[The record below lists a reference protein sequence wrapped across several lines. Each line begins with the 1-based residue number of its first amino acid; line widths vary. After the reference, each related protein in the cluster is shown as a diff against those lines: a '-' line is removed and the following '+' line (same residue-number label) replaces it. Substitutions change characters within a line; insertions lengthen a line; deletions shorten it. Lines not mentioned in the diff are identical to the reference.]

1 MPVGSRVA
9 AADVLVLRRLR
20 ASDAVAPT
28 PVAAAAATFAGLTPL
43 VGTEADPD
51 VAYSKAAASCAAG
64 PWPAALEGLDGLK
77 ELLYVAET
85 PAPPRAP
92 YATATRAASPSVS
105 ESAHDGTGA
114 GAGHSSEPSANDHF
128 RTRSGHHHG
137 GGALVRAASSPM
149 LEALRGAAISELPDT
164 PLTPAVDAA
173 AAAAPTAAGGLHIRR
188 PSTIQPAIPA
198 DGSPPHA
205 PPGFA
210 WLPLNVAS
218 SYTVATR
225 GFTARGKDGFDCL
238 LDPAV
243 KTLVDA
249 ELGPSQH
256 SIVINHF
263 KALDALADVA
273 ADEAESNSSSSA
285 PGDGSSPG
293 DHTRTLERVRLTR
306 KGLLRTRRLR
316 PDLSKVARILLP
328 GPPLAEIPLP
338 AASTAAA
345 ADEAVTARA
354 PAAASAAGG
363 AASVA
368 GVSQPQGRRRRFVF
382 AVAPSIDGRI
392 RRSMGH
398 ADATHAA

>member
-1 MPVGSRVA
+1 MA
-9 AADVLVLRRLR
+9 AAV
-20 ASDAVAPT
+20 
-28 PVAAAAATFAGLTPL
+28 AATFAGLTPL
-43 VGTEADPD
+43 VGTEVDPD
-51 VAYSKAAASCAAG
+51 VAYSRAAASCAAG

-77 ELLYVAET
+77 ELLYIAET

-105 ESAHDGTGA
+105 EHAHDGTSA

-128 RTRSGHHHG
+128 RTRSGHHG
-137 GGALVRAASSPM
+137 GGTLVRAASSPM

-164 PLTPAVDAA
+164 PMTPAVEHTADAA
-173 AAAAPTAAGGLHIRR
+173 AAAAPTTGGLHIRR
-188 PSTIQPAIPA
+188 PSTIQHAMPA

-210 WLPLNVAS
+210 WLPLDLAS

-243 KTLVDA
+243 KTLIDA

-273 ADEAESNSSSSA
+273 ADEAESSGSSV
-285 PGDGSSPG
+285 PVDGSSPG
-293 DHTRTLERVRLTR
+293 DHSSALERVRLTR

-338 AASTAAA
+338 AGASAATAAE
-345 ADEAVTARA
+345 DSVTARA
-354 PAAASAAGG
+354 PGAATAAGG
-363 AASVA
+363 ASVA
-368 GVSQPQGRRRRFVF
+368 GVSQPQVRVRRFVF

-392 RRSMGH
+392 RRSPGH
-398 ADATHAA
+398 ADATHSA